1 MSRKRENILVL
12 ILGAVG
18 LVFLVMMTVETVH
31 PTIIG
36 DETFS
41 MKLVENSYRDI
52 VSLTARDVH
61 PPLYYFLL
69 KTVVEAGSVIS
80 INPVT
85 AGKFA
90 SVLPFLLLGFVLCT
104 KVRKQ
109 YGKTAAALS
118 LVCVT
123 GMPQMMKFAVEI
135 RMYSWGMLFLVLLW
149 LAFCDIVT
157 GQGNRRAYISFTVC
171 GLFAAYTHYFS
182 CLGAGYLYLVLFI
195 YCLTK
200 ERGKLKYWLGCSVA
214 TVICYLPWLP
224 VLWRQM
230 NGVQEGYWIEEIS
243 FRTLVDYLQFLYNP
257 AVYVY
262 YSGTILGIITFLLV
276 AAVTVGIPFY
286 TKRKGD
292 QKTDLMPKG
301 GEKDCNIS
309 FCILAG
315 AGQLFFVIGLGVF
328 FSLRFKP
335 SLVQRYLFFC
345 MGVFWMAFAI
355 GISRLKNE
363 KLQIGISVFL
373 LIVTFL
379 NGKAFIRTEEE
390 SRTGWLELEHVLEE
404 VGKEDVILGNFGQ
417 VRLAL
422 SYAMPDTKVCYYWRQ
437 KTEDLFLEMYGNLED
452 TRDEEAIFSHL
463 TDRNRIYYFDSFQ
476 IGEFHLQEDCTEKNS
491 VFTDMGTCLIEDIPV
506 RIYRVER
513 GE

>member
-12 ILGAVG
+12 ILSAAGAV
-18 LVFLVMMTVETVH
+18 FLAMMIAEAVH
-31 PTIIG
+31 PAIIG

-52 VSLTARDVH
+52 VALTARDVH

-69 KTVVEAGSVIS
+69 KTVVVLSSVFS
-80 INPVT
+80 VHPVT
-85 AGKFA
+85 AGKLA
-90 SVLPFLLLGFVLCT
+90 SVLPFLLLAVVFCT

-109 YGKTAAALS
+109 YGNVAAALS

-135 RMYSWGMLFLVLLW
+135 RMYSWGMFFLVLMW

-157 GQGNRRAYISFTVC
+157 EQGRRAYVAFTVF
-171 GLFAAYTHYFS
+171 GVLAAYTHYFA
-182 CLGAGYLYLVLFI
+182 CLAAVYLYLVLFAF
-195 YCLTK
+195 CLIK
-200 ERGKLKYWLGCSVA
+200 KRAKLKYWLGCSAA

-230 NGVQEGYWIEEIS
+230 NGVQEGYWIEAIS
-243 FRTLVDYLQFLYNP
+243 FRTLVDYFQFLYNP

-262 YSGTILGIITFLLV
+262 YSGTILGILTFLLA
-276 AAVTVGIPFY
+276 AAVTVGIPFFV
-286 TKRKGD
+286 KRKGGR
-292 QKTDLMPKG
+292 KRDLTLKD
-301 GEKDCNIS
+301 GEKERNIS
-309 FCILAG
+309 FCILTG
-315 AGQLFFVIGLGVF
+315 TGQLFFVIGLGVF
-328 FSLRFKP
+328 FSLLIKP
-335 SLVQRYLFFC
+335 VLVQRYLFFC
-345 MGVFWMAFAI
+345 MGVFWAAFAI

-373 LIVTFL
+373 LVVTFL
-379 NGKAFIRTEEE
+379 NGKAFLRTEEE
-390 SRTGWLELEHVLEE
+390 SRDGWLEMEHVLEE
-404 VGKEDVILGNFGQ
+404 VEKEDVILGNFGQ

-422 SYAMPDTKVCYYWRQ
+422 SYSMPGTKVCYYWRQ
-437 KTEDLFLEMYGNLED
+437 KTEELFLEMYGNLED
-452 TRDEEAIFSHL
+452 TRDEKAIFSHL
-463 TDRNRIYYFDSFQ
+463 TDRNRIYYFDTLQ
-476 IGEFHLQEDCTEKNS
+476 IGEFHLQEDCTEKNI